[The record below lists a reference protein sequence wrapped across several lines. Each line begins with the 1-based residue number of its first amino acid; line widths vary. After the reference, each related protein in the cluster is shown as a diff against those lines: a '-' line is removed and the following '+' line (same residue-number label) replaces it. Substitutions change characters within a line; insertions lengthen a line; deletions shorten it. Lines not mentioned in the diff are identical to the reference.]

1 MQLNEKSKALA
12 KENEIISK
20 KNKALNQEVL
30 EIGQKL
36 HEALLKISNFEKEE
50 LALKNETKKWIE
62 AKHEADKKIKVQ
74 QQSIEDLKIDSKS
87 GELKNEK
94 LTKEIESLK
103 KAQSELKLQ
112 LQNAA
117 SEKFTSASK
126 LSVSPK
132 NPNVI
137 FSISSLS
144 SSPSNS
150 RETDQT
156 PQPTSSKQTPVDSM
170 FFLSDDDDENDINL
184 LLHPSTS
191 HGLDTSSDKK
201 EMLESP
207 NKKQI
212 AIEDISHLENSA
224 NLVINN
230 ESINENDISSSS
242 SASSSSSSSSSSSES
257 SDSDEPPPA
266 DKKTAF
272 QKLDEEPADQFG
284 FDLSDEELTDINM
297 AADKN
302 KDELFDTTVNKFV
315 HLQEENALKD
325 LIKQAEDETI
335 KVSVMSRVHFTEI
348 IFS

>member
-1 MQLNEKSKALA
+1 M
-12 KENEIISK
+12 
-20 KNKALNQEVL
+20 
-30 EIGQKL
+30 
-36 HEALLKISNFEKEE
+36 
-50 LALKNETKKWIE
+50 KNETKKWIE

-74 QQSIEDLKIDSKS
+74 QQTIEDLKIDSKS
-87 GELKNEK
+87 AELQNENLK
-94 LTKEIESLK
+94 KEIESLK

-117 SEKFTSASK
+117 SEKLTSARK

-150 RETDQT
+150 RGPDQT
-156 PQPTSSKQTPVDSM
+156 PQPTSAKQTPVDSM

-184 LLHPSTS
+184 ILPPSTS
-191 HGLDTSSDKK
+191 QGLDTSSDKK
-201 EMLESP
+201 EKLESP
-207 NKKQI
+207 NKNQI
-212 AIEDISHLENSA
+212 AIEDISLLENSA

-230 ESINENDISSSS
+230 ESMNENDISSSS

-257 SDSDEPPPA
+257 SDSDEPPPT
-266 DKKTAF
+266 DKKTPIS
-272 QKLDEEPADQFG
+272 KLDEAPTGQFG

-302 KDELFDTTVNKFV
+302 KDELFDTTVSQFV

-325 LIKQAEDETI
+325 LIKQAEDEAI
-335 KVSVMSRVHFTEI
+335 KVSVI
-348 IFS
+348 